1 MRRRTFRLCMRN
13 YGGSSRRVLADMA
26 AISGLL
32 PQNVMLSDFRWN
44 ENEITLVIQS
54 ENENLD
60 LAEVFSPLRRRWQ
73 VADVQH
79 RNAPQSAIT
88 VINAKLVAA
97 GENVG
102 KGGKNGKGGSQSNN
116 SGN

>member
-1 MRRRTFRLCMRN
+1 
-13 YGGSSRRVLADMA
+13 MA

-32 PQNVMLSDFRWN
+32 PQNVMLSDFRWS
-44 ENEITLVIQS
+44 EKEISLTLLS

-60 LAEVFSPLRRRWQ
+60 LSEVFSPLRRRWQ
-73 VADVQH
+73 VSDVQH

-97 GENVG
+97 GE
-102 KGGKNGKGGSQSNN
+102 KTGKNGKNGKSGRNGKGARNN
-116 SGN
+116 RR